1 MLGKRCLFGSGSGLG
16 CKLGATVHA
25 FQQRKMCTHVKHNLG
40 PPNFCVQTFY
50 KLLPSCCERHIIYTD
65 SHFLPNGARVTSI
78 TERYRCLCLL
88 SRRVTDK
95 SFMKV
100 YHHCLP
106 PKQMRKSTPR
116 LLQTCWQ
123 RLKRW
128 QRKEIGKAKKKI
140 FPIFF
145 RCHVL
150 RFRRAH
156 CCASCFVMRR

>member
-1 MLGKRCLFGSGSGLG
+1 MIQKSASGFNKNWGPRR
-16 CKLGATVHA
+16 KNKKTVHYISVA
-25 FQQRKMCTHVKHNLG
+25 
-40 PPNFCVQTFY
+40 PPSLVPCA
-50 KLLPSCCERHIIYTD
+50 KPPLPPPS
-65 SHFLPNGARVTSI
+65 ASI